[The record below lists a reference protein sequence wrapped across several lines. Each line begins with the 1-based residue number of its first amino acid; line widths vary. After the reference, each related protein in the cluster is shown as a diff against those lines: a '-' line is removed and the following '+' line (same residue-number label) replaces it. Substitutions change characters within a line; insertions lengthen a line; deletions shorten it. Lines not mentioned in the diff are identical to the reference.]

1 MPYEPLSPFGKFG
14 TTLADNSCMKVQL
27 VNKWMERARG
37 LTGAAPCL
45 VALFVLFIPVIGE
58 AASTFSIDMG
68 GNEVEQMSAAL
79 KMIAILTLIAL
90 GPTILLTMTSF
101 VRIVVVLSLLK
112 TALGT
117 QTTPPQQVLMG
128 LALFLTIAIMWP
140 VGQTVYSR
148 GVGPF
153 MEGQIDGKEAI
164 YQSMRPMR
172 QFMLKQ
178 PREDDMRL
186 FYDIS
191 ETPHPDS
198 PDEVGMHLLIPAY
211 IISEL
216 RTAFEMGFLVFI
228 PFLMLDMIVASITM
242 SLGLV
247 MLPPALIS
255 MPLKLMLFV
264 LADDLVRSHSRPHL
278 IIGCLRRLAMQGY
291 TATQLLRLRCCAGA
305 WPWLAS
311 GFYCSGSLAPSCWHY
326 SWGCYA

>member
-1 MPYEPLSPFGKFG
+1 MMGRLVPFI
-14 TTLADNSCMKVQL
+14 A
-27 VNKWMERARG
+27 
-37 LTGAAPCL
+37 
-45 VALFVLFIPVIGE
+45 VAMVLFTPVIGE
-58 AASTFSIDMG
+58 ASSTFSIDLG
-68 GNEVEQMSAAL
+68 GDEVKQMSAAL
-79 KMIAILTLIAL
+79 KMIAILTLISL

-153 MEGQIDGKEAI
+153 MDGKIDGKEAI

-172 QFMLKQ
+172 TFMLKQ
-178 PREDDMRL
+178 TREDDMRL

-191 ETPHPDS
+191 QEAHPATPD
-198 PDEVGMHLLIPAY
+198 DVGMHLLIPAY

-216 RTAFEMGFLVFI
+216 RTAFEMGFMVFI

-264 LADDLVRSHSRPHL
+264 LADGWNLIVGSLVRSF
-278 IIGCLRRLAMQGY
+278 I
-291 TATQLLRLRCCAGA
+291 
-305 WPWLAS
+305 
-311 GFYCSGSLAPSCWHY
+311 
-326 SWGCYA
+326 